1 MKKLIIAALISV
13 ALVGCDNQPRQYVQQ
28 PQYIQQPQT
37 IVVDNDHHDT
47 SALVTGAVVG
57 AIVGNA
63 LATPPRQDTT
73 IIQNKTVIVN
83 PTQNQPAAT
92 PQVQAQKT
100 FRPSIS
106 PTSTQ
111 PKVQAPTQTFR
122 PSVAAAPKVS
132 APAPAS
138 RPSVSSSK
146 PATSSFRPSVK
157 R

>member
-1 MKKLIIAALISV
+1 MKKTLMAV
-13 ALVGCDNQPRQYVQQ
+13 ALALAL
-28 PQYIQQPQT
+28 
-37 IVVDNDHHDT
+37 T
-47 SALVTGAVVG
+47 SAHSVEMTTERVE
-57 AIVGNA
+57 ID
-63 LATPPRQDTT
+63 RQDTT

-138 RPSVSSSK
+138 RTSVSSSK